1 MLKKLFT
8 PFSHISKT
16 VLRTVGLFQLAL
28 LLLCWIFLVP
38 EKTLFPHLGEVITGW
53 KELWKNGFFY
63 HISASLYLCLI
74 ATIISVVIS
83 SIIAYSTTI
92 PFFKPIGVFFTK
104 LRYNPIQ
111 GFTLFLT
118 QISGGGRNLQITLLV
133 IFMSF
138 YFIDSLIVM
147 INAIPEEDIIRRKAQ
162 KMSNWKVL
170 WKVVILDRLD
180 YLFEIV
186 RQNLSITFM
195 MLVSVEAMNK
205 AAGGMGAILNDTN
218 RALNFPKI
226 FAIQITILVIG
237 ILIDSILRWI
247 INQFPVNR
255 NLSNT
260 K

>member
-8 PFSHISKT
+8 PFSFVDKKILS
-16 VLRTVGLFQLAL
+16 LVGLFQLLMLFLA
-28 LLLCWIFLVP
+28 WIFLVP
-38 EKTLFPHLGEVITGW
+38 EKTLFPHFGEVVDGW
-53 KELWKNGFFY
+53 VQLWKGGFFF
-63 HISASLYLCLI
+63 HILASLKLCAI
-74 ATIISVVIS
+74 ATIISIFFS

-92 PFFKPIGVFFTK
+92 PFFKPIGKFFTK

-118 QISGGGRNLQITLLV
+118 QISGGGRNFHIILLV

-147 INAIPEEDIIRRKAQ
+147 INEIPEEDIIRRKAQ
-162 KMSNWKVL
+162 KMSQWKVL

-226 FAIQITILVIG
+226 FAIQITILLVG
-237 ILIDSILRWI
+237 IMIDSGLRFV

-255 NLSNT
+255 
-260 K
+260 KR

>member
-8 PFSHISKT
+8 PFAYVDRRVIT
-16 VLRTVGLFQLAL
+16 TVGIFQAL
-28 LLLCWIFLVP
+28 LLLLAWIFLVP
-38 EKTLFPHLGEVITGW
+38 EKTLFPHLGEVIEGW
-53 KELWKNGFFY
+53 KNLWQNGFFY
-63 HISASLYLCLI
+63 HIMSSLKLCLV
-74 ATIISVVIS
+74 ATVISVFFS

-92 PFFKPIGVFFTK
+92 PFFKPIGLFFTK

-118 QISGGGRNLQITLLV
+118 QISGGGRSLQITLLV

-147 INAIPEEDIIRRKAQ
+147 INQIPEEDIIRRKSQ
-162 KMSNWKVL
+162 KMSSWKVL
-170 WKVVILDRLD
+170 WKVVIQDRLD
-180 YLFEIV
+180 FLFEIV

-205 AAGGMGAILNDTN
+205 AAGGMGAVLNDTN

-226 FAIQITILVIG
+226 FAIQISIFLIG
-237 ILIDSILRWI
+237 IIIDALLRGI
-247 INQFPVNR
+247 INQFPANR
-255 NLSNT
+255 
-260 K
+260 KRK

>member
-8 PFSHISKT
+8 PFSYVDKKT
-16 VLRTVGLFQLAL
+16 LTMVGVFQLSL
-28 LLLCWIFLVP
+28 LILAWLFLVP
-38 EKTLFPHLGEVITGW
+38 EKTLFPHFGEVIDGW
-53 KELWKNGFFY
+53 KQLWNNGFFY
-63 HISASLYLCLI
+63 EILASLKLCLI
-74 ATIISVVIS
+74 ATVISVIVS
-83 SIIAYSTTI
+83 SIIAYATTI
-92 PFFKPIGVFFTK
+92 PFFKPLGNFFTK

-147 INAIPEEDIIRRKAQ
+147 IKAIPEEDIIRRKAQ
-162 KMSNWKVL
+162 KMSSWKVL
-170 WKVVILDRLD
+170 WKVVIQDRLD

-226 FAIQITILVIG
+226 FAIQITILIVG
-237 ILIDSILRWI
+237 VLIDTALRFI
-247 INQFPVNR
+247 INQFPANR
-255 NLSNT
+255 N
-260 K
+260 KK

>member
-1 MLKKLFT
+1 MLKKIFT
-8 PFSHISKT
+8 PFSVVDKKVIT
-16 VLRTVGLFQLAL
+16 VIGFFQFL
-28 LLLCWIFLVP
+28 LLILAWAFLVP
-38 EKTLFPHLGEVITGW
+38 EKTLFPKLSEVLTGW
-53 KELWKNGFFY
+53 KTLWDNGFFY
-63 HISASLYLCLI
+63 EILASLQLCLI
-74 ATIISVVIS
+74 ATLISVVIS
-83 SIIAYSTTI
+83 SIIAYATTI
-92 PFFKPIGVFFTK
+92 PFFKPIGIFFTK

-118 QISGGGRNLQITLLV
+118 TLSGGGRSLQILLLV

-138 YFIDSLIVM
+138 YFIDSLMVM
-147 INAIPEEDIIRRKAQ
+147 INSIPEEDIIRRKTQ
-162 KMSNWKVL
+162 KMSNWQVL

-237 ILIDSILRWI
+237 IGIDSLLRFV

-255 NLSNT
+255 
-260 K
+260 KK

>member
-8 PFSHISKT
+8 PFSLVDKRTLT
-16 VLRTVGLFQLAL
+16 VVGIFQLSL
-28 LLLCWIFLVP
+28 LLLAWLFLTP
-38 EKTLFPHLGEVITGW
+38 EKTLFPHLGEVVDGW
-53 KELWKNGFFY
+53 KQLWNNGFFY
-63 HISASLYLCLI
+63 EILASLKLCLI
-74 ATIISVVIS
+74 ATVISVVFS

-92 PFFKPIGVFFTK
+92 PFFKPVGNFFTK

-118 QISGGGRNLQITLLV
+118 QISGGGRNFQITLLV

-147 INAIPEEDIIRRKAQ
+147 IKSIPEEDIIRRKAQ
-162 KMSNWKVL
+162 KMSSWKVL

-226 FAIQITILVIG
+226 FAIQITIFLIG
-237 ILIDSILRWI
+237 IIIDSILRWI

-255 NLSNT
+255 I
-260 K
+260 KK

>member
-1 MLKKLFT
+1 MFKKLFT
-8 PFSHISKT
+8 PFGQVDKK
-16 VLRTVGLFQLAL
+16 VLSAVGIFQFL
-28 LLLCWIFLVP
+28 LLLLAWLFLVP
-38 EKTLFPHLGEVITGW
+38 EKTLFPKLPEVLEGW
-53 KELWKNGFFY
+53 KTLWNNGFFY
-63 HISASLYLCLI
+63 EIVASLKLCLI
-74 ATIISVVIS
+74 ATFISVIFS
-83 SIIAYSTTI
+83 SVIAYATTI
-92 PFFKPIGVFFTK
+92 PFFKPIGSFFTK

-118 QISGGGRNLQITLLV
+118 TLSGGGRTLQIVLLV

-147 INAIPEEDIIRRKAQ
+147 INAIPEEDIIRRKSM
-162 KMSNWKVL
+162 KMSNWQVL

-205 AAGGMGAILNDTN
+205 AAGGMGAVLNDTN

-226 FAIQITILVIG
+226 FAIQITILLVGIG
-237 ILIDSILRWI
+237 IDMLLRAI
-247 INQFPVNR
+247 INLFPVNR
-255 NLSNT
+255 
-260 K
+260 KK

>member
-8 PFSHISKT
+8 PFSYVDKKT
-16 VLRTVGLFQLAL
+16 LTTVGIFQLAL
-28 LLLCWIFLVP
+28 LILAWLFLVP
-38 EKTLFPHLGEVITGW
+38 EKTLFPHLGEVIEGW
-53 KELWKNGFFY
+53 RQLWNNGFFY
-63 HISASLYLCLI
+63 EIMASLKLCLI
-74 ATIISVVIS
+74 ATLISVVVS

-92 PFFKPIGVFFTK
+92 PFFKPIGIFFTK

-147 INAIPEEDIIRRKAQ
+147 IQSIPEEDIIRRKAQ
-162 KMSNWKVL
+162 KMSSWKVL

-180 YLFEIV
+180 YLFEII

-205 AAGGMGAILNDTN
+205 SAGGMGAILNDTN

-226 FAIQITILVIG
+226 FAIQITILLTG
-237 ILIDSILRWI
+237 ILLDTCLRWV

-255 NLSNT
+255 NR

>member
-1 MLKKLFT
+1 MFKRLFT
-8 PFSHISKT
+8 PFSFVDK
-16 VLRTVGLFQLAL
+16 RTLTIVGIFQLSL
-28 LLLCWIFLVP
+28 LILAWLFLVP
-38 EKTLFPHLGEVITGW
+38 EKTLFPKFGEVVAGW
-53 KELWKNGFFY
+53 RQLWNNGFFY
-63 HISASLYLCLI
+63 EIMASLKLCLI
-74 ATIISVVIS
+74 ATVISVIFS

-92 PFFKPIGVFFTK
+92 PFFRPIGKFFTK

-138 YFIDSLIVM
+138 YFIDSLMVM
-147 INAIPEEDIIRRKAQ
+147 INSIPEEDIIRRKAQ

-170 WKVVILDRLD
+170 WKVVVLDRLD
-180 YLFEIV
+180 FLFEIV

-226 FAIQITILVIG
+226 FAIQITIFLIG
-237 ILIDSILRWI
+237 ILIDTGLRFI

-255 NLSNT
+255 NR

>member
-8 PFSHISKT
+8 PFSYVDSRILT
-16 VLRTVGLFQLAL
+16 VVGIFQLML
-28 LLLCWIFLVP
+28 LILAWVFLIP
-38 EKTLFPHLGEVITGW
+38 EKTLFPHLGEVIDGW
-53 KELWKNGFFY
+53 KQMWNNGFFFE
-63 HISASLYLCLI
+63 IMASLKLAMI
-74 ATIISVVIS
+74 ATVISVLVS
-83 SIIAYSTTI
+83 AIIAYATTI
-92 PFFKPIGVFFTK
+92 PFFKPIGKFFTK

-170 WKVVILDRLD
+170 WKVVITDRLD

-205 AAGGMGAILNDTN
+205 AAGGMGAVLNDTN

-226 FAIQITILVIG
+226 FAIQITILIIG
-237 ILIDSILRWI
+237 ILIDSVLRWV
-247 INQFPVNR
+247 INQFPFNR
-255 NLSNT
+255 N
-260 K
+260 KK

>member
-8 PFSHISKT
+8 PFSYVDKRTLT
-16 VLRTVGLFQLAL
+16 VVGIFQLSL
-28 LLLCWIFLVP
+28 LILSWIFLVP
-38 EKTLFPHLGEVITGW
+38 EKTLFPHLGEVLEGW
-53 KELWKNGFFY
+53 KQLWNNGFFY
-63 HISASLYLCLI
+63 EILASLKLCLI
-74 ATIISVVIS
+74 ATFISVIFS

-92 PFFKPIGVFFTK
+92 PFFRPIGIFFTK

-162 KMSNWKVL
+162 KMSDWKVL
-170 WKVVILDRLD
+170 WKVVITDRLD

-226 FAIQITILVIG
+226 FAIQITIFLVG
-237 ILIDSILRWI
+237 IIIDAILRWV

-255 NLSNT
+255 N
-260 K
+260 KK

>member
-1 MLKKLFT
+1 MLKRLFT
-8 PFSHISKT
+8 PFSFVDKRILT
-16 VLRTVGLFQLAL
+16 IVGIFQLSL
-28 LLLCWIFLVP
+28 LLLAWLFLVP
-38 EKTLFPHLGEVITGW
+38 EKSLFPKFGEVVAGW
-53 KELWKNGFFY
+53 KQLWYNGFFY
-63 HISASLYLCLI
+63 EIMASLKLCLI
-74 ATIISVVIS
+74 ATVISVIFS

-92 PFFKPIGVFFTK
+92 PFFKPIGKFFTK

-138 YFIDSLIVM
+138 YFIDSLMVM

-162 KMSNWKVL
+162 KMSTWKVL

-226 FAIQITILVIG
+226 FAIQITILLVG
-237 ILIDSILRWI
+237 ILIDASLRFI

-255 NLSNT
+255 NR

>member
-8 PFSHISKT
+8 PFAYVDQKVITS
-16 VLRTVGLFQLAL
+16 VGIFQIVL
-28 LLLCWIFLVP
+28 LLLAWIFLVP
-38 EKTLFPHLGEVITGW
+38 EKTLFPHLGEVIQGW
-53 KELWKNGFFY
+53 QDLWQKGFFY
-63 HISASLYLCLI
+63 HILNSLKLCLV
-74 ATIISVVIS
+74 ATVISVFFS
-83 SIIAYSTTI
+83 SLIAYATTI
-92 PFFKPIGVFFTK
+92 PFFKPVGLFFTK

-147 INAIPEEDIIRRKAQ
+147 INQIPEEDIIRRKSQ
-162 KMSNWKVL
+162 KMSSWKVL

-180 YLFEIV
+180 FLFEIV

-226 FAIQITILVIG
+226 FAIQLTIFLIG
-237 ILIDSILRWI
+237 ILIDAMLRWI
-247 INQFPVNR
+247 INQFPANR
-255 NLSNT
+255 
-260 K
+260 KRK

>member
-8 PFSHISKT
+8 PFSFVDKKILS
-16 VLRTVGLFQLAL
+16 LVGLFQLLMLFLA
-28 LLLCWIFLVP
+28 WIFLVP
-38 EKTLFPHLGEVITGW
+38 EKTLFPHFGEVVDGW
-53 KELWKNGFFY
+53 VQLWKGGFFF
-63 HISASLYLCLI
+63 HILASLKLCAI
-74 ATIISVVIS
+74 ATIISIFFS

-92 PFFKPIGVFFTK
+92 PFFKPIGKFFTK

-118 QISGGGRNLQITLLV
+118 QISGGGRNFQIILLV

-147 INAIPEEDIIRRKAQ
+147 INEIPEEDIIRRKAQ
-162 KMSNWKVL
+162 KMSQWKVL

-226 FAIQITILVIG
+226 FAIQITILLVG
-237 ILIDSILRWI
+237 IMIDSGLRFV

-255 NLSNT
+255 
-260 K
+260 KR

>member
-1 MLKKLFT
+1 MFKKLFT
-8 PFSHISKT
+8 PFSYVDKRT
-16 VLRTVGLFQLAL
+16 LTTVGIFQLML
-28 LLLCWIFLVP
+28 LLLAWFFLIP
-38 EKTLFPHLGEVITGW
+38 EKTLFPHLGEVINGW
-53 KELWKNGFFY
+53 KQLWNNGFFY
-63 HISASLYLCLI
+63 EILASLKLCLY
-74 ATIISVVIS
+74 ATVISVIFS
-83 SIIAYSTTI
+83 SIVAYSTTM
-92 PFFKPIGVFFTK
+92 PFFKPIGIFFTK

-162 KMSNWKVL
+162 KMSNFKVL

-226 FAIQITILVIG
+226 FAIQLTIFLIG
-237 ILIDSILRWI
+237 ILIDAFLRFI

-255 NLSNT
+255 
-260 K
+260 KR

>member
-1 MLKKLFT
+1 MFKKLFT
-8 PFSHISKT
+8 PFSVVDKKVIT
-16 VLRTVGLFQLAL
+16 TIGIFQFL
-28 LLLCWIFLVP
+28 LLILAWIFLIP
-38 EKTLFPHLGEVITGW
+38 EKTLFPKLSEVITGW
-53 KELWKNGFFY
+53 KTLWDNGFFFE
-63 HISASLYLCLI
+63 IMASLKLCGI
-74 ATIISVVIS
+74 ATLISVILS
-83 SIIAYSTTI
+83 SIIAYATTI
-92 PFFKPIGVFFTK
+92 PFFKPMGSFFTK

-118 QISGGGRNLQITLLV
+118 TLSGGGRSLQIILLV

-147 INAIPEEDIIRRKAQ
+147 INAIPEEDIIRRKTQ
-162 KMSNWKVL
+162 KMSNWQVL
-170 WKVVILDRLD
+170 WKVVIMDRLD

-205 AAGGMGAILNDTN
+205 AAGGMGAVLNDTN

-226 FAIQITILVIG
+226 FAIQITILLIG
-237 ILIDSILRWI
+237 IGIDTLLKFVIK
-247 INQFPVNR
+247 QFPVNR
-255 NLSNT
+255 T

>member
-1 MLKKLFT
+1 MFKKLFT
-8 PFSHISKT
+8 PFSVVDKKVIST
-16 VLRTVGLFQLAL
+16 IGIFQFL
-28 LLLCWIFLVP
+28 LLILAWVFLVP
-38 EKTLFPHLGEVITGW
+38 EKTLFPKLSEVVTGW
-53 KELWKNGFFY
+53 KTLWDNGFFFE
-63 HISASLYLCLI
+63 ILASLKLCAI
-74 ATIISVVIS
+74 ATLISVVFS

-92 PFFKPIGVFFTK
+92 PFFKPIGNFFTK

-118 QISGGGRNLQITLLV
+118 TLSGGGRNLQIILLV

-147 INAIPEEDIIRRKAQ
+147 INAIPEEDIIRRKTQ
-162 KMSNWKVL
+162 KMSNWQVL

-205 AAGGMGAILNDTN
+205 AAGGMGAVLNDTN

-226 FAIQITILVIG
+226 FAIQITILLIG
-237 ILIDSILRWI
+237 IGIDTLLKLIIK
-247 INQFPVNR
+247 QFPVNR
-255 NLSNT
+255 T

>member
-1 MLKKLFT
+1 MLKRLFT
-8 PFSHISKT
+8 PFGFVDK
-16 VLRTVGLFQLAL
+16 RTLTIVGIFQLSL
-28 LLLCWIFLVP
+28 LLLAWLFLVP
-38 EKTLFPHLGEVITGW
+38 EKTLFPKFGEVLAGW
-53 KELWKNGFFY
+53 KQLWDNGFFY
-63 HISASLYLCLI
+63 EIMASLKLCLL
-74 ATIISVVIS
+74 ATVISVVFS

-92 PFFKPIGVFFTK
+92 PFFKPIGKFFTK

-118 QISGGGRNLQITLLV
+118 QISGGGRSLQITLLV

-138 YFIDSLIVM
+138 YFIDSLMVM
-147 INAIPEEDIIRRKAQ
+147 INSIPEEDIIRRKAQ

-226 FAIQITILVIG
+226 FAIQITILFVG
-237 ILIDSILRWI
+237 ILIDTSLRFI

-255 NLSNT
+255 NR

>member
-1 MLKKLFT
+1 MLKNLFT
-8 PFSHISKT
+8 PFRHVDKKILT
-16 VLRTVGLFQLAL
+16 MVGFFQLSL
-28 LLLCWIFLVP
+28 LLLAWLFLVP
-38 EKTLFPHLGEVITGW
+38 EKTLFPRLGEVVTGW
-53 KELWKNGFFY
+53 VQMWNNGFFY
-63 HISASLYLCLI
+63 EILASLRLCLI
-74 ATIISVVIS
+74 ATVISVIVS

-92 PFFKPIGVFFTK
+92 PFFRPIGTFFTK

-118 QISGGGRNLQITLLV
+118 QISGGGRKFQIILLV

-147 INAIPEEDIIRRKAQ
+147 IKAIPEEDIIRRKAQ
-162 KMSNWKVL
+162 KMSNWQVL

-226 FAIQITILVIG
+226 FAIQITILLVG
-237 ILIDSILRWI
+237 ILIDAGLRFI

-255 NLSNT
+255 
-260 K
+260 KR

>member
-1 MLKKLFT
+1 M
-8 PFSHISKT
+8 
-16 VLRTVGLFQLAL
+16 VGVFQLVL
-28 LLLCWIFLVP
+28 LILAWLFLVP
-38 EKTLFPHLGEVITGW
+38 QKTLFPHLGEVLKGW
-53 KELWKNGFFY
+53 QELWNNGFFY
-63 HISASLYLCLI
+63 EIMSSLKLCAI
-74 ATIISVVIS
+74 ATFISVLFS
-83 SIIAYSTTI
+83 SIIAYATTI
-92 PFFKPIGVFFTK
+92 PFFKPVGIFFTK

-118 QISGGGRNLQITLLV
+118 QISGGGRSFQIILLV

-162 KMSNWKVL
+162 KMNNWMVL

-226 FAIQITILVIG
+226 FAIQITILLVG
-237 ILIDSILRWI
+237 ILIDTCLRWI
-247 INQFPVNR
+247 INQFPVNKSR
-255 NLSNT
+255 S
-260 K
+260 